1 MTEPTEDKLLDA
13 AAQLRRESE
22 RGLDELTIA
31 RLRAARLNAAAHS
44 PGRRRFWAFAGGVA
58 TAGMAFALAGVIWLR
73 APSELPDAPSTE
85 PVLADLELLAT
96 DSPEFYGNLE
106 FYEWLASQSD
116 AS

>member
-31 RLRAARLNAAAHS
+31 RLRAARLNAATHAS
-44 PGRRRFWAFAGGVA
+44 GRRRSWTFAGGLA
-58 TAGMAFALAGVIWLR
+58 TAALALAIAGVIWLR
-73 APSELPDAPSTE
+73 APSGPLDVPPNE
-85 PVLADLELLAT
+85 PALADLELLET
-96 DSPEFYGNLE
+96 ESPEFYGNLE
-106 FYEWLASQSD
+106 FYEWLASRSD